1 MSYEMFSFL
10 QVKSFRMACMDVI
23 VRRHVDWHKQNS

>member
-23 VRRHVDWHKQNS
+23 VQRHVD